1 MFDLAVYRIILFG
14 SAQPRT
20 TLASAGL
27 LFKVP
32 LCRPPSSVPGA
43 ALIRGKKSN
52 ESSFEIIRGYLIS
65 NSRKDRRVRL
75 FGSSPETK
83 APWYRILIFCENQKY
98 WTCWQE
104 VSCMIL
110 IFCKNNRYW
119 TCWREASRSWGICW
133 TKPKL
138 LRSSRL
144 WATWRSSGWKPTKK
158 ECNLRMNN

>member
-43 ALIRGKKSN
+43 ALIRGGNSN
-52 ESSFEIIRGYLIS
+52 ESNFEIIRDYYLVG
-65 NSRKDRRVRL
+65 NSRKDRGVRL

-83 APWYRILIFCENQKY
+83 APYNVTGF
-98 WTCWQE
+98 
-104 VSCMIL
+104 
-110 IFCKNNRYW
+110 
-119 TCWREASRSWGICW
+119 
-133 TKPKL
+133 
-138 LRSSRL
+138 
-144 WATWRSSGWKPTKK
+144 
-158 ECNLRMNN
+158 